1 MVTRILPEIVATALV
16 IFSRFITAARAI
28 WLGAAP
34 EARQRVY
41 FANHTSNG
49 DFVLVWAVLPH
60 RLRQVTRPVSIA
72 AFPAP
77 TAVVCLPNGEVAVSY
92 GLETSRIVR
101 FTPRAGGT
109 KEPDR

>member
-1 MVTRILPEIVATALV
+1 
-16 IFSRFITAARAI
+16 
-28 WLGAAP
+28 
-34 EARQRVY
+34 
-41 FANHTSNG
+41 
-49 DFVLVWAVLPH
+49 
-60 RLRQVTRPVSIA
+60 VSIA

-77 TAVVCLPNGEVAVSY
+77 TAVVCLPNGEVAVSS